1 MQAEAIRFLSNEVR
15 KETDH
20 TRRGPGGGRLPPRQG
35 QGAAALAAGGIIPTP
50 ATVAQRPGGT
60 YKRAMQYKTILFDL
74 DGTLTD
80 SEPGIVNSV
89 RYALRS
95 FGMEAEPTTLRSFI
109 GPPLYDSF
117 RGTMGMSDADAKRAV
132 DTYRVYFRDKG
143 IFENAPYP
151 GVPEMLEALR
161 AAGRRLIVATSK
173 PEVFAKRIAEH
184 FGFAGALEGVYGA
197 DMEGKRSS
205 KIDVIRYAM
214 RERGITPSS
223 AVMVG
228 DRKYDITGAREAGL
242 ADIGVLYGYGSR
254 EELVEAGATRLAAS
268 VADLR
273 EMLSSSDG

>member
-1 MQAEAIRFLSNEVR
+1 
-15 KETDH
+15 
-20 TRRGPGGGRLPPRQG
+20 
-35 QGAAALAAGGIIPTP
+35 
-50 ATVAQRPGGT
+50 
-60 YKRAMQYKTILFDL
+60 MQYKTILFDL

-95 FGMEAEPTTLRSFI
+95 FGMEAEPATLRSFI

-173 PEVFAKRIAEH
+173 PEGVRQTHRGAFRVCGGAGGRIRRGYGRETFLQNRRDPLCH
-184 FGFAGALEGVYGA
+184 AGAGLA
-197 DMEGKRSS
+197 
-205 KIDVIRYAM
+205 
-214 RERGITPSS
+214 PSS

>member
-1 MQAEAIRFLSNEVR
+1 M
-15 KETDH
+15 
-20 TRRGPGGGRLPPRQG
+20 PPRAG
-35 QGAAALAAGGIIPTP
+35 SRGGSPCPGGIIPTP

-95 FGMEAEPTTLRSFI
+95 FGMEAEPATLRSFI

>member
-1 MQAEAIRFLSNEVR
+1 MQAEVIRFLPNEVR
-15 KETDH
+15 KDTDH
-20 TRRGPGGGRLPPRQG
+20 TCLGPGGACPPGQG
-35 QGAAALAAGGIIPTP
+35 QGAAALAAGGIIPALTK
-50 ATVAQRPGGT
+50 VAQRPGGT

-95 FGMEAEPTTLRSFI
+95 FGMEAEPATLRSFI

-151 GVPEMLEALR
+151 GVPEMLEVLR
-161 AAGRRLIVATSK
+161 AAGGQLIVATSK

-184 FGFAGALEGVYGA
+184 FGFAGSLEGVYGA

>member
-1 MQAEAIRFLSNEVR
+1 MP
-15 KETDH
+15 
-20 TRRGPGGGRLPPRQG
+20 PGQG

-95 FGMEAEPTTLRSFI
+95 FGMEAEPATLRSFI

-151 GVPEMLEALR
+151 GVPEMLEALC

-214 RERGITPSS
+214 RERGIAPSS

>member
-1 MQAEAIRFLSNEVR
+1 
-15 KETDH
+15 
-20 TRRGPGGGRLPPRQG
+20 
-35 QGAAALAAGGIIPTP
+35 
-50 ATVAQRPGGT
+50 
-60 YKRAMQYKTILFDL
+60 
-74 DGTLTD
+74 
-80 SEPGIVNSV
+80 
-89 RYALRS
+89 
-95 FGMEAEPTTLRSFI
+95 
-109 GPPLYDSF
+109 
-117 RGTMGMSDADAKRAV
+117 MGMSDADAKRAV

-173 PEVFAKRIAEH
+173 PGGVRQTHRGAFRVCGGAGGRIRRGYGRETFLQNRRDPLCH
-184 FGFAGALEGVYGA
+184 AGAGH
-197 DMEGKRSS
+197 SP
-205 KIDVIRYAM
+205 
-214 RERGITPSS
+214 PSS

-273 EMLSSSDG
+273 EMLSPSDG

>member
-1 MQAEAIRFLSNEVR
+1 
-15 KETDH
+15 
-20 TRRGPGGGRLPPRQG
+20 
-35 QGAAALAAGGIIPTP
+35 
-50 ATVAQRPGGT
+50 
-60 YKRAMQYKTILFDL
+60 
-74 DGTLTD
+74 
-80 SEPGIVNSV
+80 
-89 RYALRS
+89 
-95 FGMEAEPTTLRSFI
+95 MEAEPATLRSFI

-184 FGFAGALEGVYGA
+184 FGFAGALEGVYGRGYGR
-197 DMEGKRSS
+197 ETFLQ
-205 KIDVIRYAM
+205 KIDVTCCAHA
-214 RERGITPSS
+214 GAGHSPPSS

-273 EMLSSSDG
+273 EMLSPSDG

>member
-1 MQAEAIRFLSNEVR
+1 MQAEVIRFLPHFVW

-20 TRRGPGGGRLPPRQG
+20 TCLGPGGACPPGRVKRRQPLPPE
-35 QGAAALAAGGIIPTP
+35 ASSPLTK
-50 ATVAQRPGGT
+50 VAQRPGGT

-95 FGMEAEPTTLRSFI
+95 FGMEAEPATLRSFI

-151 GVPEMLEALR
+151 GVPEMLEVLR
-161 AAGRRLIVATSK
+161 AAGGQLIVATSK

-184 FGFAGALEGVYGA
+184 FGFAGSLEGVYGA

-205 KIDVIRYAM
+205 KTDVIRYAM

-228 DRKYDITGAREAGL
+228 DRKYDITGAREVGL

-273 EMLSSSDG
+273 EMLTSSDG

>member
-1 MQAEAIRFLSNEVR
+1 
-15 KETDH
+15 
-20 TRRGPGGGRLPPRQG
+20 
-35 QGAAALAAGGIIPTP
+35 
-50 ATVAQRPGGT
+50 
-60 YKRAMQYKTILFDL
+60 
-74 DGTLTD
+74 
-80 SEPGIVNSV
+80 
-89 RYALRS
+89 
-95 FGMEAEPTTLRSFI
+95 
-109 GPPLYDSF
+109 
-117 RGTMGMSDADAKRAV
+117 
-132 DTYRVYFRDKG
+132 
-143 IFENAPYP
+143 
-151 GVPEMLEALR
+151 MLEVLH

-173 PEVFAKRIAEH
+173 PEVFAKRIAEQ

-214 RERGITPSS
+214 RERGIAPSS

>member
-15 KETDH
+15 KETDQH
-20 TRRGPGGGRLPPRQG
+20 SPGSGGGRLPPRQG

-95 FGMEAEPTTLRSFI
+95 FGMEAEPATLRSFI

-228 DRKYDITGAREAGL
+228 DREVRHHGCT
-242 ADIGVLYGYGSR
+242 
-254 EELVEAGATRLAAS
+254 
-268 VADLR
+268 
-273 EMLSSSDG
+273 

>member
-1 MQAEAIRFLSNEVR
+1 M
-15 KETDH
+15 
-20 TRRGPGGGRLPPRQG
+20 PPRQG

-95 FGMEAEPTTLRSFI
+95 FGMEAEPATLRSFI

-205 KIDVIRYAM
+205 KLDVIRYAM
-214 RERGITPSS
+214 RERGIAPSS

>member
-1 MQAEAIRFLSNEVR
+1 
-15 KETDH
+15 
-20 TRRGPGGGRLPPRQG
+20 
-35 QGAAALAAGGIIPTP
+35 
-50 ATVAQRPGGT
+50 
-60 YKRAMQYKTILFDL
+60 MQYKTILFDL

-95 FGMEAEPTTLRSFI
+95 FGMEAEPATLRSFI

-184 FGFAGALEGVYGA
+184 FGFAGALEGIYGA
-197 DMEGKRSS
+197 EMEGNVPQNRR
-205 KIDVIRYAM
+205 D
-214 RERGITPSS
+214 P
-223 AVMVG
+223 
-228 DRKYDITGAREAGL
+228 L
-242 ADIGVLYGYGSR
+242 CH
-254 EELVEAGATRLAAS
+254 AGAGHNPVECGHGGRSEVRHHGCA
-268 VADLR
+268 
-273 EMLSSSDG
+273 

>member
-1 MQAEAIRFLSNEVR
+1 M
-15 KETDH
+15 
-20 TRRGPGGGRLPPRQG
+20 PGSGGRLPPGQG
-35 QGAAALAAGGIIPTP
+35 QGAAALAAGGIIPALTK
-50 ATVAQRPGGT
+50 VAQRPGGT

-95 FGMEAEPTTLRSFI
+95 FGMEAEPATLRSFI

-151 GVPEMLEALR
+151 G
-161 AAGRRLIVATSK
+161 AAGGQLIVATSK

-184 FGFAGALEGVYGA
+184 FGFAGSLEGVYGA

-273 EMLSSSDG
+273 EMLTSSDG

>member
-1 MQAEAIRFLSNEVR
+1 
-15 KETDH
+15 
-20 TRRGPGGGRLPPRQG
+20 
-35 QGAAALAAGGIIPTP
+35 
-50 ATVAQRPGGT
+50 
-60 YKRAMQYKTILFDL
+60 MQYKTILFDL

-95 FGMEAEPTTLRSFI
+95 FGMEAEPATLRSFI
-109 GPPLYDSF
+109 GPPLYDSS

-151 GVPEMLEALR
+151 GVPEMLEVLH

-214 RERGITPSS
+214 RERGIAPSS

-273 EMLSSSDG
+273 EMLSPSDG

>member
-1 MQAEAIRFLSNEVR
+1 
-15 KETDH
+15 
-20 TRRGPGGGRLPPRQG
+20 
-35 QGAAALAAGGIIPTP
+35 
-50 ATVAQRPGGT
+50 
-60 YKRAMQYKTILFDL
+60 MQYKTILFDL

-95 FGMEAEPTTLRSFI
+95 FGMEAEPATLRSFI

-173 PEVFAKRIAEH
+173 PE
-184 FGFAGALEGVYGA
+184 ALEGVYGA

-214 RERGITPSS
+214 RERGIAPSS

-273 EMLSSSDG
+273 EMLSSSEG